1 MSADP
6 RPNILLIMTDQ
17 QRGDA
22 LSCAG
27 HPVLWTPNMDT
38 IAEAGVRFSHCYST
52 CPTCIAARRSLLSGQ
67 FPRTHGMV
75 GYRDGIAWDAPAT
88 LPGTLRH
95 HGYHTFL
102 VGRNMHQHPP
112 RRRLGY
118 DEMVLY
124 PQDYGQWLDRQAPE
138 AGGVFGGGVM
148 HNDWTARPWHLAEH
162 LHPTNWTVERAL
174 EFLRRR
180 DPTTPF
186 FLTVSFIAP
195 HPPLQPPAF
204 YLERYLRQE
213 MPQPVIGDW
222 ATPEG
227 YDLGGNDGVAPS
239 RIDLRGEALRSAQAG
254 YYGLINH
261 MDDQLRRLLN
271 PITGVDVQTA
281 RNTIVLL
288 CSDHGEML
296 GDHYMWRKSVP
307 YEPSARV
314 PFLLR
319 APERYGIG
327 PGTVVDAPV
336 CLEDIMPT
344 LLDLAGI
351 PVPPAVEGRSLV
363 PHLRGE
369 SPPTRRQLHLE
380 HAPLHHTLTD
390 ARQKYIWWVPDGRE
404 QLFDLAADP
413 HELHDLAADAHH
425 RPMLEQWRAD
435 LIEALADRPE
445 GYVQQGRLTPGV
457 AYPPV
462 LPHAQPG
469 RTSAGR
475 VATPAR

>member
-1 MSADP
+1 
-6 RPNILLIMTDQ
+6 
-17 QRGDA
+17 
-22 LSCAG
+22 
-27 HPVLWTPNMDT
+27 
-38 IAEAGVRFSHCYST
+38 
-52 CPTCIAARRSLLSGQ
+52 
-67 FPRTHGMV
+67 
-75 GYRDGIAWDAPAT
+75 
-88 LPGTLRH
+88 
-95 HGYHTFL
+95 
-102 VGRNMHQHPP
+102 MHQHPP

-296 GDHYMWRKSVP
+296 GDHGLMTKGPNHYD
-307 YEPSARV
+307 AGIRV
-314 PFLLR
+314 PLIV
-319 APERYGIG
+319 AGGGVTPGIAERLTSTLDFFPTFCDWAGVEFAARPPLEG
-327 PGTVVDAPV
+327 RSFAPV
-336 CLEDIMPT
+336 C
-344 LLDLAGI
+344 AGTSD
-351 PVPPAVEGRSLV
+351 PAPWAEVSVASAGVRSVVTADGWRLTRF
-363 PHLRGE
+363 LRD
-369 SPPTRRQLHLE
+369 RQ
-380 HAPLHHTLTD
+380 
-390 ARQKYIWWVPDGRE
+390 G
-404 QLFDLAADP
+404 QLFDLNTDPDEQHNLYASPDHAARRQ
-413 HELHDLAADAHH
+413 DLLERLVAVEA
-425 RPMLEQWRAD
+425 RPAQ
-435 LIEALADRPE
+435 LANYSTLPVENGHIWLTSRGHGHFLTE
-445 GYVQQGRLTPGV
+445 GPA
-457 AYPPV
+457 AYPSP
-462 LPHAQPG
+462 PG
-469 RTSAGR
+469 PYGR
-475 VATPAR
+475 D